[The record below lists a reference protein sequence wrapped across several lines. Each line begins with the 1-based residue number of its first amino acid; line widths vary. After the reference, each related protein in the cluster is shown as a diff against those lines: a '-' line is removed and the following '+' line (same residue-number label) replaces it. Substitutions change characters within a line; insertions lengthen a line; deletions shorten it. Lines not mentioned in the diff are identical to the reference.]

1 MGSGT
6 SKKPEDKAKEVMNKL
21 AVVQAMDT
29 RHVKPPAHATSRPSG
44 LHDYLAKRKADKEE
58 NDLAEEDPQGPK
70 DTGRELHKERPED
83 RERRER
89 EAKLYA
95 VPNHVSVGLRV
106 KVECSNIFCS
116 KNFSNFFYMMGI
128 RVCTLHNK
136 KRYAIGLL
144 FSELSSEI
152 TNYRVFYRKIAIFFK
167 FLNCHWS

>member
-1 MGSGT
+1 MPCTLIFTYKILYTMHIYPEQHTTTTMGSGT
-6 SKKPEDKAKEVMNKL
+6 SKRPEDKAKEVMNKL

-58 NDLAEEDPQGPK
+58 NDLTEEDPKGPK
-70 DTGRELHKERPED
+70 DTGRELHKEGPED

-106 KVECSNIFCS
+106 KVELQHILFQE
-116 KNFSNFFYMMGI
+116 FLYFFI
-128 RVCTLHNK
+128 
-136 KRYAIGLL
+136 
-144 FSELSSEI
+144 
-152 TNYRVFYRKIAIFFK
+152 
-167 FLNCHWS
+167 